1 MSPKQGLKNGLLISG
16 ALILLILAVVIA
28 YGVISYDGYCISF
41 EPPKRPCGIFE
52 FLFPYILL
60 LIVFSLIGKPILAII
75 FLFIVLTPP
84 IIGYIVG
91 RRRSGA
97 EQGRSK

>member
-1 MSPKQGLKNGLLISG
+1 MSQKQGLKNGLIISG
-16 ALILLILAVVIA
+16 ALVLLILAGVTA

-41 EPPKRPCGIFE
+41 EPPKRPCGLLE
-52 FLFPYILL
+52 FLLPYILL
-60 LIVFSLIGKPILAII
+60 FIVFSLIGKPILAII
-75 FLFIVLTPP
+75 FLIIILTPP

-97 EQGRSK
+97 EAG